1 MFIFP
6 YQTKRID
13 EGKIFVPVVTVELE
27 TIKGFWP
34 FEMLLDS
41 GADVTTFP
49 LTPLASYFPNF
60 KKDPKNKIVI
70 GGVEG
75 RGVFAYP
82 HSVHT
87 KLGNKYF
94 LLRCYFI
101 ESNVDPLLGRL
112 DFWNLFSVS
121 FDNQKGRTE
130 IIPTVPP
137 GQQGVER

>member
-6 YQTKRID
+6 YQTKRIE
-13 EGKIFVPVVTVELE
+13 EGKIFVPVVTLEIE
-27 TIKGFWP
+27 TIKGYWP

-49 LTPLASYFPNF
+49 LSPLASYFPNF

-82 HSVHT
+82 HSIHA
-87 KLGNKYF
+87 KLENKSF
-94 LLRCYFI
+94 LLRCYFL

-112 DFWNLFSVS
+112 DFWDKFSIN
-121 FDNQKGRTE
+121 FDNKKQITQ
-130 IIPTVPP
+130 IIPIT
-137 GQQGVER
+137 

>member
-13 EGKIFVPVVTVELE
+13 EGKISVPVVTVELE

-49 LTPLASYFPNF
+49 LVSLASYFPNF
-60 KKDPKNKIVI
+60 KRDPKSKMVI

-82 HSVHT
+82 HSVHA
-87 KLGNKYF
+87 KLGNKNF

-112 DFWNLFSVS
+112 DVWDKFSIT
-121 FDNQKGRTE
+121 FDNKEQTTQ
-130 IIPTVPP
+130 IVPI
-137 GQQGVER
+137 

>member
-6 YQTKRID
+6 YQTKFID
-13 EGKIFVPVVTVELE
+13 EGKIFLPVVTVELK

-49 LTPLASYFPNF
+49 LESLASYFPNF
-60 KKDPKNKIVI
+60 KKDPKKKILI

-75 RGVFAYP
+75 KGVFAYP
-82 HSVHT
+82 HSIIT
-87 KLGNKYF
+87 KLRNIEF
-94 LLRCYFI
+94 PLRCYFI

-112 DFWNLFSVS
+112 DFWNIFSVNFNNKS
-121 FDNQKGRTE
+121 RQTE
-130 IIPTVPP
+130 ISLII
-137 GQQGVER
+137 

>member
-13 EGKIFVPVVTVELE
+13 EGEISVPVITVELE
-27 TIKGFWP
+27 TIKGFWS

-41 GADVTTFP
+41 GADVTTLP
-49 LTPLASYFPNF
+49 LVSLSSYFPNF
-60 KKDPKNKIVI
+60 KKDQKNKIVI

-82 HSVHT
+82 HSIHT
-87 KLGNKYF
+87 KLGNKKF

-112 DFWNLFSVS
+112 DFWDKFSIS
-121 FDNQKGRTE
+121 FDNKKQTTQ
-130 IIPTVPP
+130 IVPI
-137 GQQGVER
+137 